1 MNLEES
7 DPGIA
12 NLVWE
17 HTFKVIRSSAS
28 EIEVNSYNS
37 AAISMNGTGWKQA
50 GDLNENGKL
59 SKIIR
64 KMVRNLQNEILP
76 GKKKIC
82 LFNRNNH
89 LHKYTTDSN
98 WFNSSSEQKT
108 WRLYKLSM
116 SQQYHTTMEK
126 LSCKNRSRADMM
138 HNLHPLLCSIF

>member
-7 DPGIA
+7 DPGTA

-28 EIEVNSYNS
+28 QIEVNSYNS

-76 GKKKIC
+76 GKKEDMSLQQRQPPTQIHNWQQ
-82 LFNRNNH
+82 LVQQQFWTED
-89 LHKYTTDSN
+89 LAVIQAKYESTVPHYYGKGD
-98 WFNSSSEQKT
+98 
-108 WRLYKLSM
+108 L
-116 SQQYHTTMEK
+116 
-126 LSCKNRSRADMM
+126 
-138 HNLHPLLCSIF
+138 